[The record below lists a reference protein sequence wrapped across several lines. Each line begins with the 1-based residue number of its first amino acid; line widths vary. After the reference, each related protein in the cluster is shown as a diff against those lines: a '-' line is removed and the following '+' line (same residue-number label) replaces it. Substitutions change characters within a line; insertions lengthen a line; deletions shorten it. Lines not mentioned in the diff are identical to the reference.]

1 VLAWL
6 DNPVTK
12 AQKER
17 LELDIEQG
25 KERLIALSGSEPLQA
40 AFISGAINALRAAY
54 NVEDLMESEDA

>member
-6 DNPVTK
+6 DSPVTK
-12 AQKER
+12 AQKAR

-25 KERLIALSGSEPLQA
+25 KERLVALAGSDATQA

-54 NVEDLMESEDA
+54 AVEDLAEDEDA